1 MPHPKPSLHPLWAAA
16 LAACAT
22 GCFVDRSP
30 IDPAFDAGG
39 GRDAGADARVIEPDG
54 GEERDAGR
62 DGCSPRAEL
71 CNGEDDDCDG
81 MIDEAITESCSTVCG
96 PGVRTCSDGAL
107 GACSAPAPGV
117 ETCNG
122 MDDDCDGMIDEALSQ
137 ACSTTCGAGTETCS
151 SGAWG
156 GCTAPVPGVETCNG
170 MDDDCDGTVDEALT
184 QACSTTCGAGT
195 ETCSGGA
202 WGGCTAPTPGTETC
216 NGVDDDCDGTIDEGG
231 VCTCA
236 VRYNAGST
244 YLFCDTRAAWTTA
257 RDACAAVGYTL
268 VTIDSATENTWVGTT
283 AFGISDS
290 DWWIGLNDIAVENTH
305 VWVSGSTS
313 TYRAWQTGEP
323 SGRGEDCAA
332 IVNGSGSETR
342 GQWVEGD
349 CASTIR
355 YVCEVP

>member
-1 MPHPKPSLHPLWAAA
+1 MPHSKPSLHPLWAAA

-71 CNGEDDDCDG
+71 CNG
-81 MIDEAITESCSTVCG
+81 V
-96 PGVRTCSDGAL
+96 
-107 GACSAPAPGV
+107 
-117 ETCNG
+117 
-122 MDDDCDGMIDEALSQ
+122 DDDCDGMIDEALSRSCTS
-137 ACSTTCGAGTETCS
+137 ACGS
-151 SGAWG
+151 
-156 GCTAPVPGVETCNG
+156 
-170 MDDDCDGTVDEALT
+170 
-184 QACSTTCGAGT
+184 GT

-202 WGGCTAPTPGTETC
+202 FGACTAPTPGTETC

-268 VTIDSATENTWVGTT
+268 VTIESAAENTWVGTT

-290 DWWIGLNDIAVENTH
+290 DWWIGLNDVAVENTH

-332 IVNGSGSETR
+332 IVNGSGGETR